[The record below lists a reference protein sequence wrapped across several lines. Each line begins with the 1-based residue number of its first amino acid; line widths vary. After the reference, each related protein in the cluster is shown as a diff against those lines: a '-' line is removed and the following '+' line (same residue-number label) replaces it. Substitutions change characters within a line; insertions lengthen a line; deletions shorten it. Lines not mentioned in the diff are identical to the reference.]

1 MPEAGAVIEVRD
13 AGMAFGARWIFR
25 RLSFVLPQGETLA
38 ILGRNGRGKTTL
50 LRALLGLQP
59 WSEGGA
65 RIFGSA
71 GYVPQ
76 SASVPFAYSV
86 LDLVLTGRARHLG
99 MFAVPGEADYRAA
112 RAALEALGM
121 LGFEERQI
129 DELSGGERQL
139 VLTARAGFRMRCNDP
154 GRADVLPRLPQSG
167 RHPADD
173 ATRRKP
179 EWPDGGLRF
188 ALSPT
193 CYPCRR
199 QSSADV

>member
-1 MPEAGAVIEVRD
+1 MPEAGAVIEVQD

-121 LGFEERQI
+121 LGFEEAPDRRV
-129 DELSGGERQL
+129 ERRR
-139 VLTARAGFRMRCNDP
+139 APARPDRPRAGFRMRCDDP
-154 GRADVLPRLPQSG
+154 GRADVLTRLS
-167 RHPADD
+167 
-173 ATRRKP
+173 
-179 EWPDGGLRF
+179 
-188 ALSPT
+188 
-193 CYPCRR
+193 
-199 QSSADV
+199 